1 MNFITKYII
10 NHEIEKKQKE
20 VNEKYKKEGPTDK
33 IIEKQADINQVR
45 NFFNIP
51 DPNEKIYKE
60 FVQ

>member
-1 MNFITKYII
+1 MNFITKYMI
-10 NHEIEKKQKE
+10 NREIEKIQKE
-20 VNEKYKKEGPTDK
+20 INSKYEKEGPTDE
-33 IIEKQADINQVR
+33 IIEKQVDVNQVR